1 MVGLLGQMV
10 QQVLLEMT
18 AAQEPQ
24 ESKEMLEPR
33 EALESKEM
41 SAAQEPLESKEMLG
55 PRELLGFKGMSEQLG
70 PLVSKETLERLAQRV
85 ISDPLAQQELRD

>member
-1 MVGLLGQMV
+1 MVLL
-10 QQVLLEMT
+10 VLLEMT
-18 AAQEPQ
+18 AAQGLLEC
-24 ESKEMLEPR
+24 KEMLEQL

-55 PRELLGFKGMSEQLG
+55 PRELLGFKGMSEQLE

-85 ISDPLAQQELRD
+85 ISEPRAQRELRD